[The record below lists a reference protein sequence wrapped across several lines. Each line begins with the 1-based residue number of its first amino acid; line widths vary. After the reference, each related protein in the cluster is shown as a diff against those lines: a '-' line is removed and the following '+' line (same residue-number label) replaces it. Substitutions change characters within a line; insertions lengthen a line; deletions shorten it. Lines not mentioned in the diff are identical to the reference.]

1 MNASSPYPTTSL
13 GSMSISWRPMV
24 RRLVP
29 LALIILLHV
38 GLFYAL
44 LNGLLK
50 QPTLQVPKEV
60 LVHFITLEPTPV
72 AQPVQPQP
80 KPKPAPPKVL
90 PVIKKAAP
98 KPRPV
103 APPVNP
109 TPSEQAITMAP
120 SPPQPASAEPFVA
133 AEPQPAAAAP
143 APAPAAPP
151 PPQTISSGVEYLRAP
166 QPEYPLLSRRRGE
179 EGKVVLRAL
188 INLKGRPDQV
198 EIQTSSGSS
207 RLDEA
212 ARQAVQRAVF
222 KPHLENGVPVMV
234 YAIVPIKFQ
243 LDR

>member
-1 MNASSPYPTTSL
+1 MSAISPYPAIPTIHSL
-13 GSMSISWRPMV
+13 SVTLRPVV
-24 RRLVP
+24 RRLLP
-29 LALIILLHV
+29 LAVIILLHL
-38 GLFYAL
+38 GFFYAL

-50 QPTLQVPKEV
+50 KPTLLVPKEV
-60 LVHFITLEPTPV
+60 LVHFITPEAKPA
-72 AQPVQPQP
+72 AQPMQPQP
-80 KPKPAPPKVL
+80 KPKPTPPKTL
-90 PVIKKAAP
+90 PVIKQPVP

-109 TPSEQAITMAP
+109 APSEQAITAPP
-120 SPPQPASAEPFVA
+120 SPPQSMPAQPAA
-133 AEPQPAAAAP
+133 AEPQPAVSAP

-151 PPQTISSGVEYLRAP
+151 PTISSGVEYLRPP
-166 QPEYPLLSRRRGE
+166 QPEYPLLSRRKGE

-198 EIQTSSGSS
+198 EIQTSSGST

-222 KPHLENGVPVMV
+222 KPHLENGNPVMV